1 MSSGADI
8 GCPRDFLRRPYL
20 SLSAVPW
27 DFPEFIPLFV
37 LIQLLRRPPAKGPL
51 FRAASLCDMAVH
63 RVWSNTE
70 INTPVYAEIPRDYLK
85 MGNCSFSNYFFPV
98 CWINLHRIAI
108 PWISVFVS
116 IPIDQRPLSSESNVR
131 LSLSL
136 FFVLSTYQSF
146 VSFQW
151 KRVFFYSSRY

>member
-1 MSSGADI
+1 MHRKYKIRNFFHGIHRLVFWFGCCLNVNELLQSIYCVSSGADI

-108 PWISVFVS
+108 P
-116 IPIDQRPLSSESNVR
+116 
-131 LSLSL
+131 
-136 FFVLSTYQSF
+136 
-146 VSFQW
+146 
-151 KRVFFYSSRY
+151 